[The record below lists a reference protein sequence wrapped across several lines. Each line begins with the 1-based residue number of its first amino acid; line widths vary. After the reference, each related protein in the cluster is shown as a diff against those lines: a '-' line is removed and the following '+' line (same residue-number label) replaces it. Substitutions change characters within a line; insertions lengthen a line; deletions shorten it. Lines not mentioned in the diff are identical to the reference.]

1 MRKRIVTDEQLGEL
15 LKSALHNEA
24 DHLEVSIRLK
34 EQIEKEISNRRVC
47 QVKCV
52 NSFYTSFRNLVR
64 YRVLTEIPVMVE
76 TCL

>member
-34 EQIEKEISNRRVC
+34 EQIEKEISNRIYGY
-47 QVKCV
+47 
-52 NSFYTSFRNLVR
+52 NFGN
-64 YRVLTEIPVMVE
+64 M
-76 TCL
+76 